1 MVNQSGSVM
10 ALPNL
15 PPADAGQLE
24 RFFRRA
30 VWRIRLER
38 LRATLGVMVW
48 ALLSGATIWTAALL
62 WRPEWALGAPFGIG
76 LAAALLLLAADAAL
90 FWQVDRR
97 RVVHRLDRQLGLADA
112 AVSADE
118 LAGGPRDEWRRQ
130 QLAHTIHDLADRS
143 WDERWPRRWP
153 RFTGLAA
160 ATLALLC
167 ALLIGAYFVEKAGAQ
182 SLLTPFQQAQF
193 QALEEVFKDWEEAE
207 KKFDD
212 PELRERL
219 AELKP
224 LREQI
229 LAGKLT
235 EKEALVALSRI
246 EDKLA
251 AARKSLEAQSLEPS
265 AAELASAF
273 EPIEGMSAMAAA
285 LRRKDFAQAEKL
297 AAELADKLAQ
307 PEAKLPEGAQKPEN
321 QQRLA
326 NAAATLQQRQQEAA
340 SQAMRKM
347 EQGMK
352 NSDAQQTGEGM
363 QGMKKSFGGQAKRDT
378 EKQRLAL
385 QLAQMGQC
393 KECLGTGQRLARGM
407 SLVPRLATSKDHGNG
422 AGSEIDPNRFG
433 TETKLASSRT
443 EEKVTGALDTG
454 DSEITTEKTGERT
467 RESASAARSAGFREY
482 EKLSREAIE
491 DESIPLAHRQ
501 AIRKY
506 FEMIRPAEK

>member
-1 MVNQSGSVM
+1 M

-15 PPADAGQLE
+15 RPADAGQLE

-30 VWRIRLER
+30 AWRIRTER
-38 LRATLGVMVW
+38 LRATVGVMVW
-48 ALLSGATIWTAALL
+48 ALLAGATTWTAALL
-62 WRPEWALGAPFGIG
+62 WRPEWALAAPFGVG
-76 LAAALLLLAADAAL
+76 LAVVLLFLAADAAL
-90 FWQVDRR
+90 FWHVDRR
-97 RVVHRLDRQLGLADA
+97 RVVLRLDRQLGLADA
-112 AVSADE
+112 AISADE
-118 LAGGPRDEWRRQ
+118 LTGGPRDEWRRH
-130 QLAHTIHDLADRS
+130 QLAHTVNDLAGHS

-160 ATLALLC
+160 ATLGLLC
-167 ALLIGAYFVEKAGAQ
+167 ALLIDAYLVERAGAQ
-182 SLLTPFQQAQF
+182 PLPTPFQQAQL
-193 QALEEVFKDWEEAE
+193 QALEAVFKDWEQAE

-219 AELKP
+219 AEVKP

-229 LAGKLT
+229 LAGKLN
-235 EKEALVALSRI
+235 EKEALVALSRL
-246 EDKLA
+246 EEKLE
-251 AARKSLEAQSLEPS
+251 AARRSLEAQSPESS

-285 LRRKDFAQAEKL
+285 LRRKDFAQADKL
-297 AAELADKLAQ
+297 AAELADKLSQ
-307 PEAKLPEGAQKPEN
+307 PDSKLPEGAQKPEN

-326 NAAATLQQRQQEAA
+326 NAAKNLQERGQQAA
-340 SQAMRKM
+340 SEALRKT

-352 NSDAQQTGEGM
+352 DGDSPQMGEGLK
-363 QGMKKSFGGQAKRDT
+363 GLKKSLGGQAKRDA

-393 KECLGTGQRLARGM
+393 KECLGTGQSLARGM
-407 SLVPRLATSKDHGNG
+407 SLVPKLAAQNEPGKG

-433 TETKLASSRT
+433 AETKLASNRT
-443 EEKVTGALDTG
+443 EEKLTGALSTG
-454 DSEITTEKTGERT
+454 DSEITTEKAGKRT
-467 RESASAARSAGFREY
+467 REAASAARSAAFREY